1 MHISLAV
8 IGKLKVPALRA
19 LYDEYTK
26 RLEWKVSLQEFE
38 GKYTRDHEN
47 ELLLKA
53 IQPSSYLIL
62 LDEGGENFKSQD
74 FATLLNDIQL
84 HHQGKVT
91 FVIGGA
97 DGLTQEIKAKANKTI
112 SFGRMTWPH
121 QFVRVMLMEQLY
133 RAQQILKG
141 HPYHRQ

>member
-26 RLEWKVSLQEFE
+26 RLEWKLSLHEFE
-38 GKYTRDHEN
+38 GKYTRAQEN
-47 ELLLKA
+47 DLLLKA
-53 IQPSSYLIL
+53 IQPTSYLIL
-62 LDEGGENFKSQD
+62 LDEGGENLKSQD

-84 HHQGKVT
+84 HHQGKAT

-97 DGLTQEIKAKANKTI
+97 DGLTEEIKAKAHKTL

-121 QFVRVMLMEQLY
+121 LFVRVMLMEQLY